1 MKRNNALGA
10 VASVVVLLSVAA
22 CGSTGSKVDQDS
34 LGSIGQTQAQLEA
47 REAELN
53 RKAEM
58 LAAQEAQLKQQSSM
72 PVSAGGGALLPPGA
86 KPGECYTRIWQDP
99 AYSTKTERKLVSE
112 AGERLEVIPAKYG
125 KVTKRILVQ
134 EASTKL
140 VTVPATYKTVTE
152 QVLVQPARTKTVTV
166 PPVYETVTER
176 ILDKPAHTTW
186 KKGTGPIQRIDEST
200 GEIMC
205 LVEVPA
211 SYRTIKKQVLKTPA
225 TTRNQELPAVYKTVK
240 KRIVATPAT
249 TKTVEIPAKYGTVTV
264 TEETTPA
271 STRRIPIPAKY
282 ADVTQT
288 TLVSD
293 GKMAW
298 REILCDTNTTPQ
310 RIVQIQDS
318 LRRAGFNPGPSD
330 GSIGPS
336 TVRAVNA
343 FQRSKGLP
351 VEKYL
356 TVDTVRALG
365 VTTR

>member
-10 VASVVVLLSVAA
+10 FASVVVLLSVAA
-22 CGSTGSKVDQDS
+22 CGSTGSKVDQGTLD
-34 LGSIGQTQAQLEA
+34 GYEATQAQLAA

-58 LAAQEAQLKQQSSM
+58 LAAQEANMKNQSSVM
-72 PVSAGGGALLPPGA
+72 PTGGSLLPPGA
-86 KPGECYTRIWQDP
+86 KAGECYTRIWQGP
-99 AYSTKTERKLVSE
+99 SYSTKTERKLISE

-125 KVTKRILVQ
+125 KVTKRVMIE
-134 EASTKL
+134 EASSKL
-140 VTVPATYKTVTE
+140 ITVPATYRTVSE
-152 QVLVQPARTKTVTV
+152 QVLVQPARTETTTI

-176 ILDKPAHTTW
+176 VLDKPAHTTW
-186 KKGTGPIQRIDEST
+186 KKGTGPIQRIDSST

-211 SYRTIKKQVLKTPA
+211 TYRTISKQVLKTPA
-225 TTRNQELPAVYKTVK
+225 STRTRDIPAVYKTVK
-240 KRIVATPAT
+240 KRVVDTPAT

-264 TEETTPA
+264 TEEVTPA

-282 ADVTQT
+282 TNVTHTEIATEGQ
-288 TLVSD
+288 
-293 GKMAW
+293 MAW
-298 REILCDTNTTPQ
+298 REILCETNTTPQ
-310 RIVQIQDS
+310 RVRQIQS
-318 LRRAGFNPGPSD
+318 ALSKAGFNPGPAD
-330 GSIGPS
+330 GNIGPS
-336 TVRAVNA
+336 TIRAVNA

-365 VTTR
+365 VATR